1 MRFRPADIFTLF
13 IGLAILAAMVAAWDW
28 PLRASII
35 VLVLGSAGLVMVA
48 AQLILDLGRSRRK
61 PAPAPRLAFEIPSFE
76 EGGPQAFP
84 RGALE
89 VWCWLVGL
97 LLAVFV
103 VGLPAALVLFV
114 FLYMKCHGAGWFLS
128 LGMAAAIAGFEY
140 GVYDRIMH
148 VYWPEALIW
157 RLFE

>member
-13 IGLAILAAMVAAWDW
+13 IGLAILAAMIAAWDW

-48 AQLILDLGRSRRK
+48 AQLILDLSRSRK
-61 PAPAPRLAFEIPSFE
+61 PAPEARPAFEIPSFE
-76 EGGPQAFP
+76 EGGAEALP

-89 VWCWLVGL
+89 VWCWLIGL
-97 LLAVFV
+97 LLAIFA

-114 FLYMKCHGAGWFLS
+114 FLYMKSYGAGWLPS

-140 GVYDRIMH
+140 GVYDRIMR
-148 VYWPEALIW
+148 VYWPEALLW

>member
-1 MRFRPADIFTLF
+1 MRFRPADLFTLF
-13 IGLAILAAMVAAWDW
+13 IGLAILAAMIAAWDW

-48 AQLILDLGRSRRK
+48 AQLILDLGRSRK
-61 PAPAPRLAFEIPSFE
+61 PAPEARPAFEVPSFE
-76 EGGPQAFP
+76 EGGAEALP

-89 VWCWLVGL
+89 VWCWLIGL
-97 LLAVFV
+97 LLAILA

-114 FLYMKCHGAGWFLS
+114 FLYMKSYGAGWLPS

-140 GVYDRIMH
+140 GVYDRIMR
-148 VYWPEALIW
+148 VYWPEALVW

>member
-1 MRFRPADIFTLF
+1 MRFRPTDFFTLF
-13 IGLAILAAMVAAWDW
+13 IGLVILAAMVAAWDW

-48 AQLILDLGRSRRK
+48 TQLVLDLSRNRR
-61 PAPAPRLAFEIPSFE
+61 PAEEAKLAFEIPSFD
-76 EGGPQAFP
+76 EGGGAFQ
-84 RGALE
+84 RGTLE
-89 VWCWLVGL
+89 IWCWLIGL
-97 LLAVFV
+97 LAGVLL

-114 FLYMKCHGAGWFLS
+114 FLYMKLHGAGWFLS

-148 VYWPEALIW
+148 VYWPEALVW
-157 RLFE
+157 RLLE

>member
-13 IGLAILAAMVAAWDW
+13 IGLAILAAMIAAWDW
-28 PLRASII
+28 PLRASIV
-35 VLVLGSAGLVMVA
+35 VLALGSAGLVMVA
-48 AQLILDLGRSRRK
+48 AQLILDLGRSRK
-61 PAPAPRLAFEIPSFE
+61 PAPEAKPAFEIPSFE
-76 EGGPQAFP
+76 EGGAEALP

-89 VWCWLVGL
+89 VWCWLIGL
-97 LLAVFV
+97 LLAVLV

-114 FLYMKCHGAGWFLS
+114 FLYMKSYGAGWLPS

>member
-13 IGLAILAAMVAAWDW
+13 IGLAILAAMIAAWDW

-35 VLVLGSAGLVMVA
+35 VLALGSAGLVMVA
-48 AQLILDLGRSRRK
+48 AQLILDLGRSRK
-61 PAPAPRLAFEIPSFE
+61 PAPEAKPAFEIPSFE
-76 EGGPQAFP
+76 EGGAEALP

-89 VWCWLVGL
+89 VWCWLIGL
-97 LLAVFV
+97 LLAVLV

-114 FLYMKCHGAGWFLS
+114 FLYMKSYGAGWLPS

>member
-1 MRFRPADIFTLF
+1 MRFRPADLFTIF
-13 IGLAILAAMVAAWDW
+13 IGLAILAAMIAAWDW

-48 AQLILDLGRSRRK
+48 AQLILDLSRSRK
-61 PAPAPRLAFEIPSFE
+61 PAPEARPAFEVPSFE
-76 EGGPQAFP
+76 EGGAEALP

-89 VWCWLVGL
+89 VWCWLIGL
-97 LLAVFV
+97 LLAILA

-114 FLYMKCHGAGWFLS
+114 FLYMKSYGAGWLPS

-140 GVYDRIMH
+140 GVYDRIMR
-148 VYWPEALIW
+148 VYWPEALVW

>member
-1 MRFRPADIFTLF
+1 MRFRPADLFTLF
-13 IGLAILAAMVAAWDW
+13 IGLAILAAMIAAWDW

-48 AQLILDLGRSRRK
+48 AQLILDLSRSRK
-61 PAPAPRLAFEIPSFE
+61 PAPEARPAFEVPSFE
-76 EGGPQAFP
+76 EGGAEALP

-89 VWCWLVGL
+89 VWCWLIGL
-97 LLAVFV
+97 LLAILA

-114 FLYMKCHGAGWFLS
+114 FLYMKSYGAGWLPS

-140 GVYDRIMH
+140 GVYDRIMR
-148 VYWPEALIW
+148 VYWPEAFIW

>member
-1 MRFRPADIFTLF
+1 MRFRPADLFTLF
-13 IGLAILAAMVAAWDW
+13 IGLAILAAMIAAWDW

-48 AQLILDLGRSRRK
+48 AQLILDLSRSRK
-61 PAPAPRLAFEIPSFE
+61 PTPEARPAFEIPSFE
-76 EGGPQAFP
+76 EGGAEALPC
-84 RGALE
+84 GALA
-89 VWCWLVGL
+89 VWCWLIGL
-97 LLAVFV
+97 LLAILA
-103 VGLPAALVLFV
+103 VGLPAALALFV
-114 FLYMKCHGAGWFLS
+114 FLYMKSYGAGWLPS

-140 GVYDRIMH
+140 GVYERIMR

>member
-1 MRFRPADIFTLF
+1 MRFRPADLFTLF
-13 IGLAILAAMVAAWDW
+13 IGLAILAAMIAAWDW

-48 AQLILDLGRSRRK
+48 AQLILDLSRSRK
-61 PAPAPRLAFEIPSFE
+61 PAPEARPAFEIPSFE
-76 EGGPQAFP
+76 EGGARALP

-89 VWCWLVGL
+89 VWCWLIGL
-97 LLAVFV
+97 LLAILA
-103 VGLPAALVLFV
+103 VGLPAALALFV
-114 FLYMKCHGAGWFLS
+114 FLYMKSYGAGWLPS

>member
-1 MRFRPADIFTLF
+1 MRFRPADLFTLF
-13 IGLAILAAMVAAWDW
+13 IGLAILAAMIAAWDW

-48 AQLILDLGRSRRK
+48 AQLILDLSRSRK
-61 PAPAPRLAFEIPSFE
+61 PAPEARPAFEIPSFE
-76 EGGPQAFP
+76 EGGAGALP

-89 VWCWLVGL
+89 VWCWLIGL
-97 LLAVFV
+97 LLAILA

-114 FLYMKCHGAGWFLS
+114 FLYMKSYGAGWLPS

-140 GVYDRIMH
+140 GVYDRIMR
-148 VYWPEALIW
+148 VYWPEALLW

>member
-1 MRFRPADIFTLF
+1 MRFRPADLFTLF
-13 IGLAILAAMVAAWDW
+13 IGLAILAAMIAAWDW

-35 VLVLGSAGLVMVA
+35 VLALGSAGLVMVA
-48 AQLILDLGRSRRK
+48 AQLILDLGRSRK
-61 PAPAPRLAFEIPSFE
+61 PAPEAKPAFEIPSFE
-76 EGGPQAFP
+76 DGGAEALPS
-84 RGALE
+84 GALE

-97 LLAVFV
+97 LLAVLV

-114 FLYMKCHGAGWFLS
+114 FLYMKSYGAGWLPS

>member
-1 MRFRPADIFTLF
+1 MRFRPADLFTLF
-13 IGLAILAAMVAAWDW
+13 IGLAILAAMIAAWDW

-35 VLVLGSAGLVMVA
+35 VLALGSAGLVMVA
-48 AQLILDLGRSRRK
+48 AQLILDLGRSRK
-61 PAPAPRLAFEIPSFE
+61 PAPEAKPAFEIPSFE
-76 EGGPQAFP
+76 DDGAEALP

-89 VWCWLVGL
+89 VWCWLIGL
-97 LLAVFV
+97 LLAVLV

-114 FLYMKCHGAGWFLS
+114 FLYMKSYGAGWLPS

>member
-1 MRFRPADIFTLF
+1 MRFRPADLFTLF
-13 IGLAILAAMVAAWDW
+13 IGLAILAAMIAAWDW

-48 AQLILDLGRSRRK
+48 AQLILDLGRSRK
-61 PAPAPRLAFEIPSFE
+61 PTPEARPAFEVPSFE
-76 EGGPQAFP
+76 EGGAEALP

-97 LLAVFV
+97 LLAILA

-114 FLYMKCHGAGWFLS
+114 FLYMKSYGAGWLPS

-140 GVYDRIMH
+140 GVYDRIMR